1 MDATVD
7 GVKIPS
13 LQQYRVQ
20 SQPFATVYGSNNV
33 DGAPIG
39 TTQAV
44 SDGYWVLLKPL
55 PAGNHTILFG
65 GAVVNYVQGTLNNFA
80 NEVTYNVKVK

>member
-1 MDATVD
+1 M
-7 GVKIPS
+7 
-13 LQQYRVQ
+13 
-20 SQPFATVYGSNNV
+20 
-33 DGAPIG
+33 
-39 TTQAV
+39 

-55 PAGNHTILFG
+55 PAGNHTIHFG